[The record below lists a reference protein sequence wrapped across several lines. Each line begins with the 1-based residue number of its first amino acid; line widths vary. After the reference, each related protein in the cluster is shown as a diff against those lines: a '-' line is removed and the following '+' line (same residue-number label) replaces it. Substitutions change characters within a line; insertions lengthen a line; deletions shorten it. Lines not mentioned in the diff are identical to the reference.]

1 MVATDTFYRAYA
13 NISHPYDFRTVRLC
27 YAGAEAVKNDTR
39 NLIAERLGVRLMEG
53 YGTTECSPIVC
64 VNNMLFNKCGT
75 LGKLPP
81 AMQYKLEPVPGIKQG
96 GELCV
101 KGPNIMKGYIYAD
114 NPGVLVPVQDGWYHT
129 GEVVIIDDSSTY
141 FDNVEEPKDEQLSHR
156 LDQCNK
162 FTGLEI
168 FINPDEKLN
177 ERVIDFSF
185 QTDKVYYTALV
196 RENDEYI
203 CKNYIEPSDK
213 HKDNYNKLLNILGL
227 NVIEEKTN
235 ETNE

>member
-1 MVATDTFYRAYA
+1 MFLNFRARTYWLISLVLFLLAIGFVLLCIYSPGESNTIFIVLMTIDLILMTFAIQIAIQKSIKYRPKPEVFEGKRYQKT
-13 NISHPYDFRTVRLC
+13 IDFD
-27 YAGAEAVKNDTR
+27 EALKLHGFTLR
-39 NLIAERLGVRLMEG
+39 NRHIGRSYIKIEG
-53 YGTTECSPIVC
+53 KKA
-64 VNNMLFNKCGT
+64 FK
-75 LGKLPP
+75 
-81 AMQYKLEPVPGIKQG
+81 
-96 GELCV
+96 
-101 KGPNIMKGYIYAD
+101 
-114 NPGVLVPVQDGWYHT
+114 
-129 GEVVIIDDSSTY
+129 VVIINDSSTY

-156 LDQCNK
+156 LDQCNR

-168 FINPDEKLN
+168 FINHDEKLN

-235 ETNE
+235 GTNE